1 MTFRSWCFIS
11 LAMFA
16 LANFM
21 LLGIIIVAWG
31 QPRRSAAAAAD
42 AKTTTELELT
52 ETGKKVEVT
61 KTEAKAEV
69 TTTADANSTAVLTTT
84 G

>member
-16 LANFM
+16 LANFI

-69 TTTADANSTAVLTTT
+69 TTADANSTAVLTTT

>member
-69 TTTADANSTAVLTTT
+69 TTADANSTAVLTTT